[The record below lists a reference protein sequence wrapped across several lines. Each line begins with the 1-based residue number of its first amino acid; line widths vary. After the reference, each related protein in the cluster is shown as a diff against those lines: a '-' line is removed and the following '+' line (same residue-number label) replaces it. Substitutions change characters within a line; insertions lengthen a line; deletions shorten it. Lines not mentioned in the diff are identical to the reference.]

1 MTNEVYISV
10 KLRDK
15 LLMDSVKRV
24 NVTWNLYLKKDK
36 NG

>member
-10 KLRDK
+10 KLKDK